1 MRVKCS
7 AYLVL
12 GLHLTTS
19 REIRF
24 LLCTNFMTVNREEV
38 GAEKEIG
45 HFLLT
50 LSTRNTLH
58 LFTIWPDECL
68 IKQTYKE
75 TKFAH
80 MELNYSSLVANDSS
94 RLELNCDFLPQKP
107 LFISR
112 HQSIQYFWIKAGGV
126 FEKRRQTQYR
136 NEELFVSLRVIV

>member
-1 MRVKCS
+1 MGVKCPV
-7 AYLVL
+7 YLVL
-12 GLHLTTS
+12 GLLLTTS

-24 LLCTNFMTVNREEV
+24 LLYINFMIVNWEEV
-38 GAEKEIG
+38 GAEKQIG

-58 LFTIWPDECL
+58 LFTVQPDKCL
-68 IKQTYKE
+68 IKQTHKE
-75 TKFAH
+75 TKLTH

-112 HQSIQYFWIKAGGV
+112 HQRTQYFWINAGGV
-126 FEKRRQTQYR
+126 SEKRRQTQYR
-136 NEELFVSLRVIV
+136 NQELFVSLRVIV